1 MKEPL
6 NSELLVES
14 FQPTHFGKIY
24 SYLSTNPYFGA
35 GAGLAGLGV
44 CLSIARKL
52 IVASNTLFRRRF
64 LISLQISNEDPAYPW
79 LLDYINRNSARQ
91 TRQIS
96 VHTLIS
102 QAESGRTV
110 TNFTYLPG
118 HGMHYFTYNYR
129 WIQVERQR
137 EKQVIQKGNYR
148 TPFETVTLTTLGVNV
163 RFLTNLLDK
172 ATSEAL
178 QHVET
183 GLVVYRAVGPEWRRF
198 GTPMR
203 KRPLTSVVLDDGVAN
218 SIVNDFQ
225 EFCSSSKWYTE
236 RGIPYRRGYLLYG
249 PPGSGKSSFI
259 AALAS
264 YFGYS
269 VCILSLSERTLDD
282 DRLNHLLNTPPP
294 CSIVVLEDV
303 DAAFGSRGDPVQSS
317 KAYEGLTRVT
327 FSGLLNAIDGV
338 ASADERIL
346 FMTTNYVDRL
356 DSALI
361 RPGRIDVKQYFG
373 YCTETMFSEMFKHF
387 YGDSISENMAVK
399 FRKAAV
405 ALNMKISP
413 AQVQGYLLLR
423 KEDPQASIN
432 DIAMITHCK

>member
-1 MKEPL
+1 MKESL
-6 NSELLVES
+6 DSELLVES
-14 FQPTHFGKIY
+14 LHSTRFGKIY
-24 SYLSTNPYFGA
+24 SYLSANPYFGA

-52 IVASNTLFRRRF
+52 VVISNTLFRRRF

-79 LLDYINRNSARQ
+79 LLDYINRNSARR

-96 VHTLIS
+96 VHTSIS

-148 TPFETVTLTTLGVNV
+148 APFETVTLTTLGIDV

-172 ATSEAL
+172 AISEAL

-198 GTPMR
+198 GAPMR
-203 KRPLTSVVLDDGVAN
+203 KRPLTSVVLDNGVAN
-218 SIVNDFQ
+218 SILKDFQ

-236 RGIPYRRGYLLYG
+236 RGIPYRRGYLFYG

-269 VCILSLSERTLDD
+269 VCMLSLSERTLDD
-282 DRLNHLLNTPPP
+282 DRLNHLLNSPPP
-294 CSIVVLEDV
+294 CSVVVLEDV
-303 DAAFGSRGDPVQSS
+303 DAAFGSRDDPIQSS
-317 KAYEGLTRVT
+317 KTYEGLTRVT

-346 FMTTNYVDRL
+346 FMTTNHVDRL
-356 DSALI
+356 DPALI

-373 YCTETMFSEMFKHF
+373 CCTEAMFSEMFKHF
-387 YGDSISENMAVK
+387 YGNIVTEDMAVK
-399 FRKAAV
+399 FREAAV
-405 ALNMKISP
+405 ALNMEISP

-423 KEDPQASIN
+423 KKDPQASIN
-432 DIAMITHCK
+432 DIATITHYK

>member
-1 MKEPL
+1 MNESV
-6 NSELLVES
+6 NSELVDSLQRTR
-14 FQPTHFGKIY
+14 FAKIC

-52 IVASNTLFRRRF
+52 AVISNTLFRRRF

-79 LLDYINRNSARQ
+79 LLNYINRNSARQ

-118 HGMHYFTYNYR
+118 HGKHYFTYNYR

-148 TPFETVTLTTLGVNV
+148 TPFETVTLTTFGIDV

-183 GLVVYRAVGPEWRRF
+183 GLVVYRAIGPEWRRF

-203 KRPLTSVVLDDGVAN
+203 KRPLASVILDDGIAN

-236 RGIPYRRGYLLYG
+236 RGIPYRRGYLFYG

-269 VCILSLSERTLDD
+269 VCMLSLSERTLDD

-294 CSIVVLEDV
+294 YSIVVLEDV
-303 DAAFGSRGDPVQSS
+303 DAAFGSRDDPVQSS

-346 FMTTNYVDRL
+346 FMTTNHVDRL
-356 DSALI
+356 DPALI
-361 RPGRIDVKQYFG
+361 RPGRVDVKQYFG
-373 YCTETMFSEMFKHF
+373 YCTETMFSEIFKHF
-387 YGDSISENMAVK
+387 YGDSITKEMALK
-399 FRKAAV
+399 FQKAAV
-405 ALNMKISP
+405 TLNTKISP

-423 KEDPQASIN
+423 KEDPEASIN

>member
-1 MKEPL
+1 MKEPFDGEPL
-6 NSELLVES
+6 AES
-14 FQPTHFGKIY
+14 LQPRQVGKIY

-35 GAGLAGLGV
+35 GAGLAGLGM

-52 IVASNTLFRRRF
+52 AVVSNTLFRRRF

-91 TRQIS
+91 TRQVS
-96 VHTLIS
+96 VHTLVR

-148 TPFETVTLTTLGVNV
+148 TPFETVTLTTLGIDVG
-163 RFLTNLLDK
+163 FLKNLLDK

-178 QHVET
+178 QHDET

-203 KRPLTSVVLDDGVAN
+203 KRPLTSVVLDEGIAN

-236 RGIPYRRGYLLYG
+236 RGIPYRRGYLFYG

-269 VCILSLSERTLDD
+269 VCMLSLSERTLDD

-294 CSIVVLEDV
+294 YSIVVLEDV
-303 DAAFGSRGDPVQSS
+303 DAAFGSRDDPVQSS
-317 KAYEGLTRVT
+317 KTYEGLTRVT

-346 FMTTNYVDRL
+346 FMTTNHVDRL
-356 DSALI
+356 DPALV

-373 YCTETMFSEMFKHF
+373 YCTEAMFAEMFKHF
-387 YGDSISENMAVK
+387 YGDGVTEDMALK

-405 ALNMKISP
+405 ALNIGISP

-423 KEDPQASIN
+423 KKDPQASIN
-432 DIAMITHCK
+432 DIATITHCK

>member
-1 MKEPL
+1 MNESL
-6 NSELLVES
+6 NSELLDES
-14 FQPTHFGKIY
+14 LQPTRFGRIY

-35 GAGLAGLGV
+35 GAGLAGLGI

-52 IVASNTLFRRRF
+52 AVISNTLFRRRF

-137 EKQVIQKGNYR
+137 EKQVLQKGNYR
-148 TPFETVTLTTLGVNV
+148 TPFETVTLTTLGIDV
-163 RFLTNLLDK
+163 RFLKNLLDK

-183 GLVVYRAVGPEWRRF
+183 GLVIYRAIGPEWRRF

-203 KRPLTSVVLDDGVAN
+203 KRPLASVVLDSGVAN

-236 RGIPYRRGYLLYG
+236 RGIPYRRGYLFYG

-269 VCILSLSERTLDD
+269 VCMLSLSERTLDD

-294 CSIVVLEDV
+294 YSVVVLEDV
-303 DAAFGSRGDPVQSS
+303 DAAFGSRDDPVQLA

-346 FMTTNYVDRL
+346 FMTTNHVDCL
-356 DSALI
+356 DPALI
-361 RPGRIDVKQYFG
+361 RPGRVDVKQYFG
-373 YCTETMFSEMFKHF
+373 YCTANMFSEMFKHF
-387 YGDSISENMAVK
+387 YGDNITEEMALR
-399 FRKAAV
+399 FQKAAT
-405 ALNMKISP
+405 ALNMEISP
-413 AQVQGYLLLR
+413 AQIQGYLLLH
-423 KEDPQASIN
+423 KEDPQASID
-432 DIAMITHCK
+432 DIATIMHCK

>member
-1 MKEPL
+1 MY
-6 NSELLVES
+6 N
-14 FQPTHFGKIY
+14 H
-24 SYLSTNPYFGA
+24 LSANPYFGA
-35 GAGLAGLGV
+35 GAGLAGIGL
-44 CLSIARKL
+44 CLSLARKL
-52 IVASNTLFRRRF
+52 MIMSNTLFRRRF

-96 VHTLIS
+96 VHTLVS

-137 EKQVIQKGNYR
+137 EKQVIQKGNYH
-148 TPFETVTLTTLGVNV
+148 TPFETVTLTTLGTDV

-183 GLVVYRAVGPEWRRF
+183 GLVVYRAVGSEWRRF

-203 KRPLTSVVLDDGVAN
+203 KRPLTSVILDDGVAN

-236 RGIPYRRGYLLYG
+236 RGIPYRRGYLFYG

-269 VCILSLSERTLDD
+269 VCMLSLSERTLDD

-294 CSIVVLEDV
+294 YSVVVLEDV
-303 DAAFGSRGDPVQSS
+303 DAAFGSRDDPVQSS

-346 FMTTNYVDRL
+346 FMTTNHVNRL

-373 YCTETMFSEMFKHF
+373 YCTEAMFSKMFKHF
-387 YGDSISENMAVK
+387 YGYNITEDMAVK

-405 ALNMKISP
+405 TLDMEISP
-413 AQVQGYLLLR
+413 AEVQGYLLLR
-423 KEDPQASIN
+423 KEDPQASID
-432 DIAMITHCK
+432 DIATIKHATERNM

>member
-1 MKEPL
+1 MNESL
-6 NSELLVES
+6 NSELLNES
-14 FQPTHFGKIY
+14 LQSTRFGKIY

-35 GAGLAGLGV
+35 GAGLAGLGI

-52 IVASNTLFRRRF
+52 AVISNTLFRRRF

-148 TPFETVTLTTLGVNV
+148 TPFETVTLTTLGIDV
-163 RFLTNLLDK
+163 RFLKNLLDK

-178 QHVET
+178 QHVEFLMASFIVET

-236 RGIPYRRGYLLYG
+236 RGIPYRRGYLFYG

-269 VCILSLSERTLDD
+269 VCMLSLSERTLDD

-294 CSIVVLEDV
+294 YLGFGFKKQLSKVVNK
-303 DAAFGSRGDPVQSS
+303 S
-317 KAYEGLTRVT
+317 YIYRVT

-346 FMTTNYVDRL
+346 FMTTNHIDRL
-356 DSALI
+356 DPALI
-361 RPGRIDVKQYFG
+361 RPGRVDVKQYFG

-387 YGDSISENMAVK
+387 YGDNITEEMALR
-399 FRKAAV
+399 FQKAATT
-405 ALNMKISP
+405 LNMKISP
-413 AQVQGYLLLR
+413 AQIQGYLLLR
-423 KEDPQASIN
+423 KEDPQASID
-432 DIAMITHCK
+432 DIATIMHSK

>member
-1 MKEPL
+1 MKESL
-6 NSELLVES
+6 DNELLVES
-14 FQPTHFGKIY
+14 IQPTRFDKIY
-24 SYLSTNPYFGA
+24 SHLSTNPYFGA

-44 CLSIARKL
+44 CLSIARKFL
-52 IVASNTLFRRRF
+52 VISNALFRKRF
-64 LISLQISNEDPAYPW
+64 LISLEISNEDPAYPW
-79 LLDYINRNSARQ
+79 LLNYINQNSTRQ

-96 VHTLIS
+96 VNTLIS

-129 WIQVERQR
+129 WVQ
-137 EKQVIQKGNYR
+137 
-148 TPFETVTLTTLGVNV
+148 
-163 RFLTNLLDK
+163 
-172 ATSEAL
+172 
-178 QHVET
+178 VET

-203 KRPLTSVVLDDGVAN
+203 KRPLNSVILDNGIAS

-236 RGIPYRRGYLLYG
+236 RGIPYRRGYLFYG

-269 VCILSLSERTLDD
+269 VCLLSLSERTLDD
-282 DRLNHLLNTPPP
+282 DRLNHLLNTAPPY
-294 CSIVVLEDV
+294 SIVVLEDV
-303 DAAFGSRGDPVQSS
+303 DAAFGSRDDPVQCS

-346 FMTTNYVDRL
+346 FMTTNHVSRL
-356 DSALI
+356 DPALI
-361 RPGRIDVKQYFG
+361 RPGRVDVKQYFG
-373 YCTETMFSEMFKHF
+373 YCTEAMFFEMFKHF
-387 YGDSISENMAVK
+387 YGSDITEEMALR
-399 FRKAAV
+399 FRKVAV
-405 ALNMKISP
+405 GLNMEISP
-413 AQVQGYLLLR
+413 AQVQGYLLIR
-423 KEDPQASIN
+423 KKDPQAAID
-432 DIAMITHCK
+432 DIALIANCK